1 MAAAITLFPTVNTN
15 YLNNKKRNIFMCYSD
30 RVSDRSRPKPI
41 LPTLDKSC
49 EVTSEETERK

>member
-1 MAAAITLFPTVNTN
+1 
-15 YLNNKKRNIFMCYSD
+15 MCYSD